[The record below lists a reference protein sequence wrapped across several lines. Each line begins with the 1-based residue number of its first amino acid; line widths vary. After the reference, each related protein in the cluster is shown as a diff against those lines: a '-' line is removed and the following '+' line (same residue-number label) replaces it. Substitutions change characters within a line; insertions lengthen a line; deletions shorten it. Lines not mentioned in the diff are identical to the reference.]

1 MDAASLGQNDQLA
14 PAVLVLMLLLSVLR
28 AAAARIQQAPSP
40 MRAASASS
48 HAPHAVRQPAPRP
61 ELLQLPPLPRPSRR
75 PHAAP
80 REPASPSARS
90 AAPRSRSSE
99 PRRRRGVVPLLL
111 RPVAWVARVALS
123 PVGVLGA
130 VRVRLHDCC
139 RWCAASD
146 AHSRFA
152 GWRRS
157 SLPAPAARG
166 ARQTGA
172 GRAGAGAARRGA
184 CARDG
189 RRAASPPKARV
200 CAVRARAWRRRNSS
214 ARSGR
219 AGRRGGAAGKRGAG
233 SAAWLKLCLCVC
245 LCPLPG
251 SLRHTPAVSGAAD
264 AAWLRAASA

>member
-40 MRAASASS
+40 MRAAAASS
-48 HAPHAVRQPAPRP
+48 HTPHAVRQPAPRP
-61 ELLQLPPLPRPSRR
+61 ELPQLPPLPRPSRR

-130 VRVRLHDCC
+130 VRVACTTVVAGARPLTRILVSQAGGAALYLHQRPEERARLE
-139 RWCAASD
+139 RAAR
-146 AHSRFA
+146 AQVQRGEA
-152 GWRRS
+152 LVRGMGVALPRRQKRAS
-157 SLPAPAARG
+157 APSEPAP
-166 ARQTGA
+166 
-172 GRAGAGAARRGA
+172 GAGATAAPGRDAPGDAGA
-184 CARDG
+184 Q
-189 RRAASPPKARV
+189 AASGEQA
-200 CAVRARAWRRRNSS
+200 
-214 ARSGR
+214 
-219 AGRRGGAAGKRGAG
+219 
-233 SAAWLKLCLCVC
+233 L
-245 LCPLPG
+245 LPG
-251 SLRHTPAVSGAAD
+251 
-264 AAWLRAASA
+264 